1 MSSRITSSI
10 LLSLGLLF
18 SLSGSAEEAGASA
31 SANDT
36 QTLASVTERYPSG
49 AINSA
54 ETADQALQDVKRQR
68 ALAQERFAR
77 EAAVCYEKFF
87 VTACVDAA
95 KDRRR
100 MALKQLE
107 SIEVEANAFLR
118 RSRAEKRDQVLRE
131 RQAKQDA
138 QDAERTDT
146 QSTDGK
152 ADAPAGSD
160 DIAELERQTRE
171 AASASSAAPARNY
184 NTERAA
190 QRAQKLARQKEQEIA
205 EAQERAENIRAYEKK
220 QQRSLERQ
228 REIAA
233 KKEAKER
240 VRAAEK
246 AN

>member
-31 SANDT
+31 SANDA
-36 QTLASVTERYPSG
+36 QTLASVAERYPSG
-49 AINSA
+49 AIISA

-77 EAAVCYEKFF
+77 EEAVCHEKFF

-118 RSRAEKRDQVLRE
+118 RSRAEQRDQVLRE
-131 RQAKQDA
+131 RQSKQ
-138 QDAERTDT
+138 DT

-160 DIAELERQTRE
+160 DIAELERQARQ
-171 AASASSAAPARNY
+171 AASASSAAPVRNY

-190 QRAQKLARQKEQEIA
+190 QRAQKLARQKEKEIA
-205 EAQERAENIRAYEKK
+205 EAQERAENIRSYEKK